1 MAQVGETIRKH
12 HRQMV
17 STLETLAAGIKEN
30 ELPAGRKLVEFL
42 RGDLLPHAHGEE
54 RHLYGLID
62 SLIKAHNVNSTAT
75 MCVDH
80 TFLEEQ
86 VDRIDSAVAR
96 LERSSGSECSAAAA
110 ELERL
115 LIELSAVLRL
125 HLRKEE
131 DVYFTLM
138 ERYAPE
144 QEQSAALRQMHRVY
158 EEEKQK
164 APHWAESPNV
174 SLDVREIPPRS
185 RHPLI
190 LETFNNLHPG
200 ESFLLVNDHDPK
212 PLYYQFQAEL
222 TGQFSWNYLEQ
233 GPEVWRVRIGRAA
246 EAEVESHEHR

>member
-1 MAQVGETIRKH
+1 MAQVGEAIRKH

-17 STLETLAAGIKEN
+17 ATLETLVADIKKH

-62 SLIKAHNVNSTAT
+62 SLIKAHNANSTAT

-86 VDRIDSAVAR
+86 VDRIESAIGR
-96 LERSSGSECSAAAA
+96 LERSSRSERTAAAA

-138 ERYAPE
+138 ERYTPE
-144 QEQSAALRQMHRVY
+144 QEQSDALRRMHRVY
-158 EEEKQK
+158 EEEKQR
-164 APHWAESPNV
+164 AAQQAGSPNV
-174 SLDVREIPPRS
+174 SLDVREIPPA
-185 RHPLI
+185 HAI
-190 LETFNNLHPG
+190 L
-200 ESFLLVNDHDPK
+200 
-212 PLYYQFQAEL
+212 
-222 TGQFSWNYLEQ
+222 
-233 GPEVWRVRIGRAA
+233 
-246 EAEVESHEHR
+246 

>member
-1 MAQVGETIRKH
+1 MAQVGEAIRKH

-17 STLETLAAGIKEN
+17 ATLETLVADIKKN
-30 ELPAGRKLVEFL
+30 ELPTGRKLVEFL

-62 SLIKAHNVNSTAT
+62 SLVKAHNANSTAT

-86 VDRIDSAVAR
+86 VDRIESAVGR
-96 LERSSGSECSAAAA
+96 LERSSGSERTAAAA

-164 APHWAESPNV
+164 AARQAESPNV

-190 LETFNNLHPG
+190 LEAFNKLRPG

-233 GPEVWRVRIGRAA
+233 GPKVWRVQIGRP
-246 EAEVESHEHR
+246 